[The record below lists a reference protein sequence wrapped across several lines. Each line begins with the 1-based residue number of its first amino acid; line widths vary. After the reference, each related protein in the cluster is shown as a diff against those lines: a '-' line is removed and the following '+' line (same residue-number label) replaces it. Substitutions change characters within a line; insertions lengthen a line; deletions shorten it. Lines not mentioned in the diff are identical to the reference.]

1 MTFKNELER
10 RTFEIAQ
17 RVSGQVALIEHN
29 KTLRIET
36 ADSPEVASFVGP
48 PKKEVDVITAG
59 FDQNPDVK
67 ILISCKEYRQ
77 SKAEPADV
85 QEWAAVVRTMNQYA
99 TATRYLGLIISPS
112 GFTSGCEPWATS
124 YNLGVIPPLKGK
136 QLKFPADT
144 CDQMFERVLTALK
157 KRLHFPHAALF
168 EAPQFYEFV
177 YHLTE
182 AFEGRD
188 QSAKEFGE
196 RYRVL
201 GKGWLSSFSE
211 LVKTFKD
218 QTIQNIE
225 TTTVGVYL
233 SFSGGL
239 TFRMIGQ
246 QIQFGADDG
255 RVEGHSVGI
264 ACEKNFHGEP
274 CSLEFIKKLVVG
286 HKVTSAG
293 DWGVRFEFGLTDDLM
308 LAMEPDR
315 IQVYRTRNPIDQ
327 NLL

>member
-1 MTFKNELER
+1 VTFKNELER

-17 RVSGQVALIEHN
+17 RVCGQAALIEHN

-36 ADSPEVASFVGP
+36 ASSPEVASFVGP
-48 PKKEVDVITAG
+48 PRKEIDVITAA

-67 ILISCKEYRQ
+67 VLISCKEYRQ

-136 QLKFPADT
+136 PLKFPADT

-188 QSAKEFGE
+188 QSAKDFGE
-196 RYRVL
+196 RYRVI
-201 GKGWLSSFSE
+201 GKGWLSLFPE
-211 LVKTFKD
+211 LVKTFRD
-218 QTIQNIE
+218 QVLRNIE
-225 TTTVGVYL
+225 PTSAGVCL
-233 SFSGGL
+233 SFSRDL
-239 TFRMIGQ
+239 SFRMIGK
-246 QIQFGADDG
+246 QIQFGANDG
-255 RVEGHSVGI
+255 RIEGHRVGI
-264 ACEKNFHGEP
+264 TCEKNFQGEP
-274 CSLEFIKKLVVG
+274 CSLDFIKKLVVG
-286 HKVTSAG
+286 QRVTSAG
-293 DWGVRFEFGLTDDLM
+293 DWGLRFEFGLSDDLM
-308 LAMEPDR
+308 LAIEPDR